1 MSRAAAASIALVF
14 AACGPGE
21 RRTEALPPPPPPPTL
36 ADFAGRWNAV
46 SYLEGVPDSV
56 ASSLI
61 ATGTAEGW
69 QLLLPDRD
77 PLPMQVWMQGDSL
90 IAVSEQYPSI
100 LQKGV
105 MVQLRNAGVLRDGE
119 MVGTL
124 LATYDS
130 TGGQQVVK
138 GTFRA
143 RRAPADTAGTP

>member
-1 MSRAAAASIALVF
+1 
-14 AACGPGE
+14 
-21 RRTEALPPPPPPPTL
+21 
-36 ADFAGRWNAV
+36 
-46 SYLEGVPDSV
+46 
-56 ASSLI
+56 
-61 ATGTAEGW
+61 
-69 QLLLPDRD
+69 
-77 PLPMQVWMQGDSL
+77 MQVWMQGDSL